1 MEEVSFNDT
10 QMLTSNVCLFDYFQR
25 KKGISVKLS
34 EELDDMKTGLKR
46 LEMLGLIGAPK
57 FSSTKVSYS
66 EKLFVKSFRNA
77 LQDNSRYQVLHQW
90 FLDGLECDVVIMD
103 SSTGAIVANIEIDGI
118 HHSEP
123 RKQYMMK
130 LRDEYFTEHHG
141 IRVERVDVMGMKNG
155 EWVDREV
162 NRVLKKLCIDV

>member
-1 MEEVSFNDT
+1 MVEVSFDDT

-25 KKGISVKLS
+25 KKSISVKLS

-46 LEMLGLIGAPK
+46 LELLGLIELK

-77 LQDNSRYQVLHQW
+77 LQNNSRYQVLHQW